1 MWQFREELLPTDVE
15 AVRALVAATGM
26 FRPNEIA
33 VAVELVE
40 DRLRLGANSG
50 YEFCL
55 AEESGQLAGYVCFG
69 PITVTL
75 HSFDLYW
82 IVVSPE
88 QQGRGL
94 GRRLL
99 AEAEARIR
107 AAGGRQVYIETS
119 SQGGY
124 EPTRQFYLRCGYELV
139 ATIDDFYA
147 PGDDKLIYVRRM

>member
-1 MWQFREELLPTDVE
+1 MWQFREELRPTDTE
-15 AVRALVAATGM
+15 EVRALVAATGM

-33 VAVELVE
+33 VAAELVD
-40 DRLRLGANSG
+40 DRLRLGAASG
-50 YEFCL
+50 YKFVL
-55 AEESGQLAGYVCFG
+55 AEESGRLVGYACFG

-75 HSFDLYW
+75 HGYDLYW

-88 QQGRGL
+88 YQGQGI

-107 AAGGRQVYIETS
+107 AAGGRQIYIETS
-119 SQGGY
+119 GQGGY
-124 EPTRQFYLRCGYELV
+124 EPTRQFYRRCGYELV
-139 ATIDDFYA
+139 ATIADFYA